1 MKFLTK
7 KGYTYLFISMLLV
20 LVTVLTTLIAPFI
33 LNSINSYEINAI
45 FPIIFL
51 IIGAMSLSYIFQVGL
66 IIYREN
72 FAKKFNLNSF
82 FDLLANVYTLKF
94 EKYIKLESGNLVS
107 RMFRI
112 VDTTYLFMTT
122 SFFLVLKSA
131 ISILIVLGI
140 FFSLDSVIFLITLL
154 LIPINLFSYLFINK
168 TLNVRIKTMQDENA
182 HAQKDLILLLGNP
195 EQFKMLPSFDTV
207 KQLTSNTLKNM
218 YTSLAATNK
227 FAQIT
232 SYTVSFI
239 NQLSQNIIFITIS
252 YLVYNQQLQLNNM
265 MVVSILMPIFFT
277 ALSDLSKINV
287 DYRTVVA
294 NQQFVQENLEL
305 HQEKS
310 SGTAID
316 QITSIRFANPQI
328 TMASN
333 AKRIHLSLTETLH
346 LGDICYIEG
355 PSGSGKSTLIKA
367 ILGFYESKDLFI
379 NELPIEQLDL
389 SFVREQM
396 TYLSQTTLLFSNTLE
411 YNITLGQPISDEKKE
426 ELRNSSLLAPIF
438 KNKDWDSLIID
449 NGANL
454 SGGEKQ
460 RVFIA
465 RMMLQDSRIWILD
478 ESTSSIDKD
487 SADAIFKTLIDVRK
501 NKIILFTSHDKENKN
516 FANKFIQISSHV
528 ETIESC

>member
-1 MKFLTK
+1 
-7 KGYTYLFISMLLV
+7 
-20 LVTVLTTLIAPFI
+20 
-33 LNSINSYEINAI
+33 
-45 FPIIFL
+45 
-51 IIGAMSLSYIFQVGL
+51 
-66 IIYREN
+66 
-72 FAKKFNLNSF
+72 
-82 FDLLANVYTLKF
+82 
-94 EKYIKLESGNLVS
+94 
-107 RMFRI
+107 
-112 VDTTYLFMTT
+112 
-122 SFFLVLKSA
+122 
-131 ISILIVLGI
+131 
-140 FFSLDSVIFLITLL
+140 
-154 LIPINLFSYLFINK
+154 
-168 TLNVRIKTMQDENA
+168 MQDENA
-182 HAQKDLILLLGNP
+182 NAQKDLILLLGNP

-207 KQLTSNTLKNM
+207 KQLTSKTLKKM

-277 ALSDLSKINV
+277 SLSDLSKINV

-305 HQEKS
+305 HQEDL
-310 SGTAID
+310 SGTPID
-316 QITSIRFANPQI
+316 PITSIKFTDPQI
-328 TMASN
+328 TMALN
-333 AKRIHLSLTETLH
+333 AKRIHLSLTETLN

-367 ILGFYESKDLFI
+367 ILSFYASNGIYI
-379 NELPIEQLDL
+379 NDFPLDQLNGKQ
-389 SFVREQM
+389 VREQI

-411 YNITLGQPISDEKKE
+411 YNITLGQPISEEKKE
-426 ELRNSSLLAPIF
+426 ALRNSTLLAPIF

-465 RMMLQDSRIWILD
+465 RMILQDSRIWILD

-487 SADAIFKTLIDVRK
+487 SADAIFDTLMNVRQ

-516 FANKFIQISSHV
+516 FANKFIQISSRV
-528 ETIESC
+528 ETIV